1 MRAPERAQKAPDPLW
16 VWAERAGQADDSRR
30 QALDDEAQARLKL
43 ARQAAGNFAARLP
56 SVDEW
61 AAFMRSEIV
70 PVYNAV
76 MPHDRMCL
84 ECGKRMGEKKAT
96 THVCSPECASRF
108 EARRRPRGSS
118 AAAATVAAVRPQAPA
133 DTTKI
138 TLGEV
143 AAIGREKKR
152 R

>member
-1 MRAPERAQKAPDPLW
+1 MEAPPKPARSPERA
-16 VWAERAGQADDSRR
+16 ERAPKGP
-30 QALDDEAQARLKL
+30 DDEALARLKL

-61 AAFMRSEIV
+61 AAFLRAEVI

-76 MPHDRMCL
+76 VPHDRMCL
-84 ECGKRMGEKKAT
+84 ECGKRMGEKKAS
-96 THVCSPECASRF
+96 THVCSPECASRA
-108 EARRRPRGSS
+108 EARRRPRGGGSGGGGSTAISS
-118 AAAATVAAVRPQAPA
+118 VKPQAPA

-138 TLGEV
+138 TLGDV
-143 AAIGREKKR
+143 AAIGRDKKR